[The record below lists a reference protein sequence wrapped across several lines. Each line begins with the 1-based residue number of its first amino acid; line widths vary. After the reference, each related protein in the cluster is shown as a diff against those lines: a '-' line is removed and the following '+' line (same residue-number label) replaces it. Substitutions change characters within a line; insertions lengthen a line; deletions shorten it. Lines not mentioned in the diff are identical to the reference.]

1 MAVWVNC
8 GVIKTSAQAND
19 SGIFFG
25 QNIQNGWDSHAVT
38 KTAAYFNMGDFSV
51 ANVAFTVYLDPDFID
66 SPIFD
71 QDIKS
76 PFGSMVQGI

>member
-8 GVIKTSAQAND
+8 GVIKTAAQSND

-38 KTAAYFNMGDFSV
+38 KTAAYFNMGDFSI
-51 ANVAFTVYLDPDFID
+51 ASVAFTFFIDPDVID
-66 SPIFD
+66 APIFD
-71 QDIKS
+71 QDVKS
-76 PFGSMVQGI
+76 PWAPMIQGV